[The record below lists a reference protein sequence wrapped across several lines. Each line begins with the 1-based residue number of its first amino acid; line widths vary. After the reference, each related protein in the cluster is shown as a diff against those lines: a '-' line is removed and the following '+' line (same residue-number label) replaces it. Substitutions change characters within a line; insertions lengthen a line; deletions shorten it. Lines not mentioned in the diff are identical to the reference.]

1 MRLFDSKIFDPKIFE
16 SLFNINGIFDPK
28 IFDPKIFDT
37 GVKITVIRRNPD
49 GAGGRAIN
57 RPGKLFVE
65 VSLTIPPFVMTLS
78 MDKVFAEGR
87 INEDE
92 ELLTILMNI

>member
-1 MRLFDSKIFDPKIFE
+1 MYLFDS
-16 SLFNINGIFDPK
+16 K

-37 GVKITVIRRNPD
+37 GVKITIIRRNSD

-65 VSLTIPPFVMTLS
+65 VSLTIPSFMMNISSGQIT
-78 MDKVFAEGR
+78 AEGK

-92 ELLTILMNI
+92 ELLAILMNI